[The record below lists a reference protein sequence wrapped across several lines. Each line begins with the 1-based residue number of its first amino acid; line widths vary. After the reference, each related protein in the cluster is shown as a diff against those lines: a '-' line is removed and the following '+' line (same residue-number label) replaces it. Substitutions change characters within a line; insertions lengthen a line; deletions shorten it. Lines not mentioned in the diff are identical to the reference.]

1 MVASVGAIA
10 SASQGVSYY
19 EKDGYYARDD
29 LAYKQDSA
37 WAGRGAQAMGLSGEV
52 EPEAFQKA
60 LEGHVP
66 GGRQLGKKARD
77 GCMHHRP
84 GIDVTLSAPK
94 SVSLAALV
102 GGDR

>member
-10 SASQGVSYY
+10 SASQGVSNN
-19 EKDGYYARDD
+19 EKDGYCARDD
-29 LAYKQDSA
+29 LAYKRASA
-37 WAGRGAQAMGLSGEV
+37 CAGRGAQSIGLSGAV
-52 EPEAFQKA
+52 EPEAFQKM

-66 GGRQLGKKARD
+66 CGRQLGKKARD
-77 GCMHHRP
+77 DSMHHRP

-94 SVSLAALV
+94 SVSLAARV

>member
-1 MVASVGAIA
+1 
-10 SASQGVSYY
+10 
-19 EKDGYYARDD
+19 
-29 LAYKQDSA
+29 
-37 WAGRGAQAMGLSGEV
+37 MGLSGEV

-77 GCMHHRP
+77 GSMHHRP